1 MKPSRTLAVSSLVAA
16 LMGVVAVTSHAQT
29 VRTLR
34 WAAIGDYTTN
44 WIPGLSS
51 RLPADSLRTFRGDG
65 ATTLRS
71 GDSSYWASGLLAQ
84 VFAYEPDIV
93 SIQLGSSDSKAM
105 NWDDSAN
112 FTADYKALIDTLAAM
127 PSKPRILVVYP
138 TPVMPD
144 AAPTDPLERN
154 NQVISNSIIPR
165 LRAIALEKG
174 ADTINLYTPLAGQI
188 DRYLTPNGNPKRILP
203 NSVGQDTLGRLAFRA
218 FVDQSIRIMCV
229 GNSITQA
236 AGTTGGVT
244 VKDAY
249 ALRLNMLLGPRY
261 WVWNGGKSG
270 WWMQRAQLPN
280 AGASFKSYVTDKN
293 QMDTLFMMKPHFITV
308 KLGTNDARKY
318 FWQGP
323 RFVNDYRY
331 FIDTLYNNMTPKPKF
346 VLFKAFPAWKVNGN
360 WAFPNN
366 GWTADTSGINGDII
380 RDSLGPAI
388 DAIASSRPTQV
399 AGVIDLHTP
408 FLNLQSLAPD
418 GVHPNRVGQD
428 SIARKVHRALQPLIA
443 TSIAPGVSRAS
454 VRPASGA
461 ARFIH
466 LAGGRA
472 PEWVR
477 GARVVTAAGKPVRV
491 SADGMLPAGIYFVKP
506 AAASAASAPSA
517 VKP

>member
-1 MKPSRTLAVSSLVAA
+1 MKLTGSSAALSLAAALLSAAAVSSE
-16 LMGVVAVTSHAQT
+16 AQT

-34 WAAIGDYTTN
+34 WAAIGDAVSNAGWPART
-44 WIPGLSS
+44 GV
-51 RLPADSLRTFRGDG
+51 RLPADSVINYGYAGGT
-65 ATTLRS
+65 ALRS
-71 GDSSYWASGLLAQ
+71 GDSSYWDSGRLAQ
-84 VFAYEPDIV
+84 VFAYQPDIV
-93 SIQLGSSDSKAM
+93 SIHLGSADTKPV

-112 FTADYKALIDTLAAM
+112 FVRDYKALIDTLKTL
-127 PSKPRILVVYP
+127 PSNPRIVVIYP
-138 TPVMPD
+138 TPVWTDESGAQAPD
-144 AAPTDPLERN
+144 LRRN
-154 NQVISNSIIPR
+154 SVIAGGVIPR
-165 LRAIALEKG
+165 LRAIAQEKG
-174 ADTINLYTPLAGQI
+174 VDTADVHTPLTARQSLFANGITPSTAGNDTI
-188 DRYLTPNGNPKRILP
+188 
-203 NSVGQDTLGRLAFRA
+203 GRLVFRA

-270 WWMQRAQLPN
+270 WWMQRAQLPG
-280 AGASFKSYVTDKN
+280 ASASFKSYVTDKN

-318 FWQGP
+318 FWQGA
-323 RFVNDYRY
+323 RFADDYRY

-380 RDSLGPAI
+380 RDSLAPAI
-388 DAIASSRPTQV
+388 EAIAASRPAQV

-428 SIARKVHRALQPLIA
+428 SIARKVHRALQPLIT
-443 TSIAPGVSRAS
+443 TSIAPGISRTS

-461 ARFIH
+461 SRFVH

-477 GARVVTAAGKPVRV
+477 GARVVTATGKPVRV
-491 SADGMLPAGIYFVKP
+491 SSAGTLPAGIYFIKP
-506 AAASAASAPSA
+506 APASGAAA

>member
-270 WWMQRAQLPN
+270 WWMQRAQLP
-280 AGASFKSYVTDKN
+280 GALSQFKSYVTDKN
-293 QMDTLFMMKPHFITV
+293 QMDTLFMMKPHYITV
-308 KLGTNDARKY
+308 KLGTNDAREY
-318 FWQGP
+318 FWNGP
-323 RFVNDYRY
+323 RFIADYQY

-346 VLFKAFPAWKVNGN
+346 VLLKAYPAWRVNGN

-366 GWTADTSGINGDII
+366 GYTAAASGINGDII
-380 RDSLGPAI
+380 RDSLLPAL
-388 DAIASSRPTQV
+388 DSIAASRPAQV
-399 AGVIDLHTP
+399 AAVIDLHTP
-408 FLNLQSLAPD
+408 FNGPTQVFAPD
-418 GVHPNRVGQD
+418 GVHPNRQGQD
-428 SIARKVHRALQPLIA
+428 SIARVIYRDLLPVV
-443 TSIAPGVSRAS
+443 TSIVP
-454 VRPASGA
+454 
-461 ARFIH
+461 
-466 LAGGRA
+466 RA
-472 PEWVR
+472 PESAVRARAAAPVRVHLTGGAVPASLR
-477 GARVVTAAGKPVRV
+477 GARLLSVDGAAARPGP
-491 SADGMLPAGIYFVKP
+491 DGALPAGVYFIKP
-506 AAASAASAPSA
+506 DPVAPSA
-517 VKP
+517 ARP